1 MPVRPITDTLRLLE
15 GGTFL
20 DTISDKLN
28 ALVKTVDETGK
39 PGELILKLKI
49 KRVSGSALGITP
61 TIEVKTPKEKPDE
74 TLLYAT
80 PEGNLSQ
87 DHPKQ
92 RNLELQA
99 VGDDRPAKFQSAS

>member
-15 GGTFL
+15 GSTFL
-20 DTISDKLN
+20 DTCSDKLN
-28 ALVKTVDETGK
+28 ELVKIVDSTGK
-39 PGELILKLKI
+39 PGELTIKLKI

-61 TIEVKTPKEKPDE
+61 LIEVKTPKEKPDE

-80 PEGNLSQ
+80 VEGNLTQ

-92 RNLELQA
+92 QKLDLKA
-99 VGDDRPAKFQSAS
+99 VDTDKPAVFHTA

>member
-1 MPVRPITDTLRLLE
+1 MARRPITDTLRLLE

-28 ALVKTVDETGK
+28 DLVKTVDESGK
-39 PGELILKLKI
+39 PGEMIIKLKL

-61 TIEVKTPKEKPDE
+61 IVEVKTPKEKPDE

-92 RNLELQA
+92 QKLALEA
-99 VGDDRPAKFQSAS
+99 VDSGRPATFHQA